1 MSRFTVTVFCGSSPG
16 FDPVYVEA
24 ARAVGTA
31 IGQAGMALVYGGGHV
46 GLMGTVADAA
56 LAAGA
61 EVSGIIPR
69 ALQAREAVNEDLTE
83 LIIVETMHERKMLM
97 ADRADAFLALPGG
110 PGTLEELTEQWT
122 WAQLGIHEK
131 PVGLLN
137 VDGYFDPLLTFVQ
150 NMRDRGFTHP
160 RYTDMLVVA
169 TEPAEAL
176 ARLRDYVP
184 PMRPDVSP
192 GAEMTGAMALPVRP

>member
-31 IGQAGMALVYGGGHV
+31 IGRSGMALVYGGGHV

-61 EVSGIIPR
+61 EVTGIIPR

-83 LIIVETMHERKMLM
+83 LILVDTMHERKMLM
-97 ADRADAFLALPGG
+97 ADRANAFLALPGG
-110 PGTLEELTEQWT
+110 PERSRSSPSSGRGHSSASTTSRWDCSTSTGTSTRCSRSF
-122 WAQLGIHEK
+122 A
-131 PVGLLN
+131 
-137 VDGYFDPLLTFVQ
+137 

-169 TEPAEAL
+169 TEATEAL

-184 PMRPDVSP
+184 PARTEASP